1 MFQFWGWF
9 EAQLCQTR
17 TGTHNV
23 KQMSNLISHSLYVGW
38 VGGWVGTQHVEATC
52 NAAQAMLLTSNPL
65 AMLHKQCCTRQSHLQ
80 CCTCRSHLQC
90 CTSNAAHVEATCNA
104 AHVEAT
110 CNAAQ
115 AMLHTLKPHAMLHTR
130 PSRYQADP
138 HRAICYAEGGNA
150 EVEAACAALH
160 TMHIYTT
167 HTYTLKQPITL
178 SVICYVEG
186 GNAEVEAACGALRT
200 MHAYT
205 THTHTSS
212 PSHSPCV
219 VSLCFGGH
227 KRPGH
232 LNSLVASQ

>member
-38 VGGWVGTQHVEATC
+38 VGGWVGTQ
-52 NAAQAMLLTSNPL
+52 
-65 AMLHKQCCTRQSHLQ
+65 
-80 CCTCRSHLQC
+80 
-90 CTSNAAHVEATCNA
+90 
-104 AHVEAT
+104 HVEAT